1 MTLLNEST
9 PKTGLSLDK
18 RQRAMLKEMGV
29 QVWQPLAKT
38 LPQPAV
44 MPTAAPAQKAP
55 LSAIDS
61 EAARPET
68 QAAPR
73 TIDTQKQVF
82 QAPKEV
88 APAPRAP
95 SNASST
101 TSGTTSGTSAWRI
114 GKLQTLY
121 APQSVASAARW
132 LVLIESP
139 ARALQERSRRLKF
152 RRSRDDKLEST
163 TSSSPNPGT
172 RHIAVPIANECHAQ
186 AIKRSACL
194 PDRKKIRQN
203 LAGMFLVGEGING
216 RDATES
222 SKILHIFL
230 RKGSDHSSMDH
241 AAQHA
246 GRVTDWFPPPKLD
259 IGGGQEKCIAAEF
272 ADADFK
278 RYTGACG

>member
-95 SNASST
+95 SNAFST
-101 TSGTTSGTSAWRI
+101 TSGTGAWRI

-139 ARALQERSRRLKF
+139 ASALQEPFNPFDGDAGKLLDNMLRAAHLHTAGSALLAPLVRANNAGDSGGDLTAQLADVMASAHADVVLVMGRL
-152 RRSRDDKLEST
+152 
-163 TSSSPNPGT
+163 
-172 RHIAVPIANECHAQ
+172 AAQ
-186 AIKRSACL
+186 AVLQSTEPLAALRGQIHRLHGAKTVINTIVTLDPAYLLRNPLDKAKAWDDLCL
-194 PDRKKIRQN
+194 AIS
-203 LAGMFLVGEGING
+203 V
-216 RDATES
+216 
-222 SKILHIFL
+222 
-230 RKGSDHSSMDH
+230 
-241 AAQHA
+241 AAA
-246 GRVTDWFPPPKLD
+246 S
-259 IGGGQEKCIAAEF
+259 
-272 ADADFK
+272 
-278 RYTGACG
+278 